1 MGCEW
6 RVMSG
11 EFIQTL
17 MTSRNSVL
25 LFKQDG
31 QDFFLFILFFLFLLC
46 RSGSSSRRVRE
57 CQLPLSNLR
66 SCFAR
71 QPCLAGECGS
81 WSLADPSL
89 RCSVSPRSGQGSG
102 QALRV
107 WGGESR
113 RIWQSGG
120 ALSRMLCRSA
130 SSGRRVRE
138 LTLPHSNLRS
148 CSAGQPCPAG
158 GCGRWLSRT
167 AIECELAPSRIF

>member
-1 MGCEW
+1 MQMVEIWVVSGEL
-6 RVMSG
+6 RVMSC

-31 QDFFLFILFFLFLLC
+31 QDFFLFILFVLFLLC
-46 RSGSSSRRVRE
+46 RSGSSS
-57 CQLPLSNLR
+57 
-66 SCFAR
+66 
-71 QPCLAGECGS
+71 
-81 WSLADPSL
+81 
-89 RCSVSPRSGQGSG
+89 
-102 QALRV
+102 
-107 WGGESR
+107 
-113 RIWQSGG
+113 
-120 ALSRMLCRSA
+120 
-130 SSGRRVRE
+130 RRVRE